1 MAGAIYKGVQ
11 MIKCADGSW
20 EICKSEKPLCFPDRF
35 ASLEDAQ
42 GAIDAVLAN
51 IGVDMPKDL
60 LPSTQTPVTSE
71 NEEVAQIIFNL
82 FLLSMA
88 LGLFFLSFVL

>member
-51 IGVDMPKDL
+51 IGVDMPKDPF
-60 LPSTQTPVTSE
+60 PSTQTPVTSE
-71 NEEVAQIIFNL
+71 EEVAQIIFNL